1 MVERSCRRAWT
12 ITYWLLTAAF
22 VGTAALNLLHVR
34 GGFLTSY
41 LADLTVPAWLYV
53 IVRGL
58 AGVRPS
64 NPLTRFIG
72 ANAERAAIAL
82 FVASTATEISQ
93 IVWPHGFFA
102 GRFDPLDIIAYGVG
116 IAICYV
122 GDKWCSN
129 Q

>member
-22 VGTAALNLLHVR
+22 VGTAALNLLHIR

-58 AGVRPS
+58 AGAGPL
-64 NPLTRFIG
+64 NALTRFIG
-72 ANAERAAIAL
+72 AKPERAAISL
-82 FVASTATEISQ
+82 FAASTATEISQ
-93 IVWPHGFFA
+93 IVWPRGFFA
-102 GRFDPLDIIAYGVG
+102 GRFDPLDIVAYGAG

-122 GDKWCSN
+122 ADKWCGN
-129 Q
+129 

>member
-22 VGTAALNLLHVR
+22 VGTAALNLLHIR

-58 AGVRPS
+58 AGVGPL
-64 NPLTRFIG
+64 NPVTRFIG
-72 ANAERAAIAL
+72 ANAERAAITL
-82 FVASTATEISQ
+82 FAASTATEISQ
-93 IVWPHGFFA
+93 ILWPRGFFA

-116 IAICYV
+116 IAICYL
-122 GDKWCSN
+122 GDKWCD
-129 Q
+129 